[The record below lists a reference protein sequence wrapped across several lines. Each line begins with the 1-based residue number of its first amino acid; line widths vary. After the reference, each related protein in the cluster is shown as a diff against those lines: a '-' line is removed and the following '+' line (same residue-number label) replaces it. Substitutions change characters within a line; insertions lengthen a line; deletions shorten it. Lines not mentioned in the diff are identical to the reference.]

1 MAGVFETLKTV
12 LAGMLGVR
20 RKSDHESASLNPVQV
35 IVAGVVLAVLF
46 VFTLIAIVRHVVG

>member
-20 RKSDHESASLNPVQV
+20 RKSDHESASLNPVHV
-35 IVAGVVLAVLF
+35 IIAGVVLAVLF
-46 VFTLIAIVRHVVG
+46 VFTLVAIVRFVAG